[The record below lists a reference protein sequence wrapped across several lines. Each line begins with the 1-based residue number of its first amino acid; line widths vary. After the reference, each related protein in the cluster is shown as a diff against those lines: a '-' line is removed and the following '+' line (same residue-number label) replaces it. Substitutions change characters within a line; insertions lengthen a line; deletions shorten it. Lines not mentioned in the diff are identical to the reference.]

1 MVSLSSNPLFRVQ
14 VCFTP
19 IWHCDPLSEHEFR
32 DAIGG
37 NYYSAKKFNFG
48 LSEDQVDSL
57 FIRFIDLFWE
67 FIASLL
73 YLFLNYLF
81 INI

>member
-32 DAIGG
+32 DAIGE

-48 LSEDQVDSL
+48 LSEDQVG
-57 FIRFIDLFWE
+57 
-67 FIASLL
+67 SLL
-73 YLFLNYLF
+73 YVSLTFSGSSKLVFILVSDLLF